1 MENERE
7 CVGGA
12 SGEARPQPLCVF
24 RVRIRERERERG
36 LGEARPRD
44 DILLVSECVSAEAV
58 RAGHQAAAS
67 LCRVR
72 I

>member
-24 RVRIRERERERG
+24 RVRIRERERG

-67 LCRVR
+67 LCRVH